1 MLYVLFKHLY
11 VVGRP
16 RSVRLLSI
24 RLARQT
30 MAMFRAVAESPHRI
44 MKTEER
50 YSRQALFTPVGEAGQ
65 ARLGASRVVVI
76 GCGALGAIQAE
87 TLARA
92 GVGRL
97 VLVDRDFVEESNL
110 QRQIMFEESDA
121 NERLPKAVAAARRVA
136 RVNSRV
142 RAEPVVADASF
153 DNIEEIIE
161 GADVVLDGTDNFE
174 TRYLI
179 NDACI
184 KASTPWIY
192 GAAVGSYG
200 LTMTVVPGETPCLR
214 CVLPDMPDPG
224 SGPTCD
230 TVGVIMPIIS
240 IIGSIQSAEAM
251 KLIIGEAGLLHRSLI
266 RIDVWDFQFNRMDLR
281 NFAGRQNCPACGKG
295 EFEFL
300 RGAGRQVT
308 TTLCGRNAVQIAR
321 SGPAKVDF
329 AALAERLRPSGEVA
343 FNDFLLRFRV
353 DDYDITVFRDARSII
368 RGTTD
373 PAIARGLYARYIGA

>member
-1 MLYVLFKHLY
+1 M
-11 VVGRP
+11 
-16 RSVRLLSI
+16 
-24 RLARQT
+24 
-30 MAMFRAVAESPHRI
+30 
-44 MKTEER
+44 
-50 YSRQALFTPVGEAGQ
+50 LFTPVGETGQ
-65 ARLGASRVVVI
+65 ARLGAAKVVII
-76 GCGALGAIQAE
+76 GCGALGGVQAE

-97 VLVDRDFVEESNL
+97 VLIDRDFVEESNL
-110 QRQIMFEESDA
+110 QRQILYEESDA
-121 NERLPKAVAAARRVA
+121 AERLPKAVAAARRIA

-142 RAEPVVADASF
+142 RVEPVVEDVGF
-153 DNIEEIIE
+153 ENIEELIE

-174 TRYLI
+174 ARYLI
-179 NDACI
+179 NDACV
-184 KASTPWIY
+184 KTATPWIY

-230 TVGVIMPIIS
+230 TAGVIMPIVS

-251 KLIIGEAGLLHRSLI
+251 KLIVGEKGLLHGSLM
-266 RIDVWDFQFNRMDLR
+266 RVDVWDFQFNRMGLR
-281 NFAGRQNCPACGKG
+281 GFAGRQDCPACGKG
-295 EFEFL
+295 ELEFL

-308 TTLCGRNAVQIAR
+308 TTLCGRNAVQIGR
-321 SGPAKVDF
+321 SGEAKVDF

-353 DDYDITVFRDARSII
+353 DGYDITVFRDARSII